1 MIEDCWQ
8 MLWTLDWSDIIWAH
22 SVCPS
27 GFENISA
34 DDKHVTVIVI
44 LALFKGLKCVTYA

>member
-1 MIEDCWQ
+1 MIEECRQ
-8 MLWTLDWSDIIWAH
+8 TLWTSNWSDIIWAY

-34 DDKHVTVIVI
+34 DDKTRDSYCSWAAKSQI
-44 LALFKGLKCVTYA
+44 LA

>member
-1 MIEDCWQ
+1 MIEECRQ
-8 MLWTLDWSDIIWAH
+8 TLWTSNWSDIIWAY

-34 DDKHVTVIVI
+34 DDKTRDSY
-44 LALFKGLKCVTYA
+44 CS